1 MAYWHSYQVS
11 VIHHLS
17 RRKPRRAHFLQLST
31 GMLVAALLFL
41 SSASAQTQAE
51 FVTVQAKQM
60 TTRLTAYAR
69 VTPTSTL
76 LVNAAEAG
84 VVSGLRV
91 APGTRIRAGELLAKL
106 NGPGIQ
112 NLLLQ
117 DRANLNGA
125 KTQMSAA
132 QQSLAIQREQL
143 KIHLSTREMV
153 HQAVS
158 VLAKAQAAVKSAD
171 AQLAAVEAMRT
182 ITAPA
187 SGVVLALNS
196 RDGQLMQAGQPIIT
210 LQTDDSLWLVA
221 TYYGNDLLSI
231 HPGMTGRFT
240 PSDGEPNIPVI
251 VAALL
256 PTATPGGGISVAL
269 RAATRHAIWRDGE
282 SGMVA
287 LNGSSRMLPVVPT
300 RALILNQG
308 KWWVMIHTAKGDHAQ
323 QVVPG
328 PSEGW
333 NTFIEHGITPG
344 TQVITTNAY
353 LLFHSQITEQY
364 QIPD

>member
-1 MAYWHSYQVS
+1 MAYWHSFQNS
-11 VIHHLS
+11 VVHKSS
-17 RRKPRRAHFLQLST
+17 RRTRRALFHWLPL
-31 GMLVAALLFL
+31 GMLAAALILP
-41 SSASAQTQAE
+41 SATAQNQAAFITVHAQRMTQ
-51 FVTVQAKQM
+51 QIN
-60 TTRLTAYAR
+60 AYAR
-69 VTPTSTL
+69 VAPTSAL
-76 LVNAAEAG
+76 PVNAAEAG

-91 APGTRIRAGELLAKL
+91 VPGMDVRAGEVLAKL
-106 NGPGIQ
+106 DGPGIT

-153 HQAVS
+153 HQAAS
-158 VLAKAQAAVKSAD
+158 ALAKTQAAVKSAE

-187 SGVVLALNS
+187 NGVVLALNS
-196 RDGQLMQAGQPIIT
+196 RNGQLLQVGQPIVT
-210 LQTDDSLWLVA
+210 LETDGSLWLVG
-221 TYYGNDLLSI
+221 TYYGNDLPAI
-231 HPGMTGRFT
+231 HPGMTGLFT
-240 PSDGEPNIPVI
+240 PSDGEPGIAVK

-256 PTATPGGGISVAL
+256 PAATPGGGESVAL
-269 RAATRHAIWRDGE
+269 RAATRQAKWRNGE
-282 SGMVA
+282 SGVVV

-308 KWWVMIHTAKGDHAQ
+308 KWWVMIHTAKGDQAQ

-333 NTFIEHGITPG
+333 STFIERGITPG
-344 TQVITTNAY
+344 MQVITTNAY
-353 LLFHSQITEQY
+353 LLFHSQITEHY